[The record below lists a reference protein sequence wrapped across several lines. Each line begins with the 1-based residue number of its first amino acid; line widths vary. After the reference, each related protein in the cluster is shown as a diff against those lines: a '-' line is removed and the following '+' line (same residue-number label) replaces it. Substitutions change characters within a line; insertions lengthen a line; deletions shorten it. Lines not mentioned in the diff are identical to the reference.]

1 MSEERLRKIE
11 ELVAH
16 QARTIDELS
25 DELMRQ
31 SEAIRAMQRRLDA
44 VSERFAALE
53 DTVTAAPEAGRPPH
67 W

>member
-1 MSEERLRKIE
+1 MTEERLRQIE

-31 SEAIRAMQRRLDA
+31 SELIRVMQRRLDA
-44 VSERFAALE
+44 VSERFVALE
-53 DTVTAAPEAGRPPH
+53 ETVTAPPEAGRPPH